1 VGAVETFLAWLV
13 VVLLVGPPTLVVLGE
28 LVLLGAGLAPGRSRR
43 LRERFECP
51 WSHRVVTADFLVPE
65 GAAHPTDVLAC
76 TAFRN
81 SGEVRCRKACRA
93 LADVQWGLPRGVF
106 PRWAL
111 TADGVVTWR
120 TPTEAAPVPS
130 R

>member
-1 VGAVETFLAWLV
+1 METVLAWLV
-13 VVLLVGPPTLVVLGE
+13 VALLVGPPVFVVLGE
-28 LVLLGAGLAPGRSRR
+28 LVLLGAALAPGRSRR

-51 WSHRVVTADFLVPE
+51 WSRRVVTVDFLVAE
-65 GAAHPTDVLAC
+65 GAAHPTEVLAC

-81 SGEVRCRKACRA
+81 PRDVRCRKACRA
-93 LADVQWGLPRGVF
+93 LAEVRWGLSRGAF

-120 TPTEAAPVPS
+120 TPHGPAPVPAP
-130 R
+130 